1 MSNDDLVLDGEAR
14 RRLRHDLRTPLTI
27 VAGFAEVLAADR
39 PISEQDRRD
48 FAARI
53 QDAATE
59 IRELLDAVLES

>member
-1 MSNDDLVLDGEAR
+1 VSDDDLVLSGEAR

-39 PISEQDRRD
+39 PISDQDRRD

-59 IRELLDAVLES
+59 IRELIDRVLE

>member
-1 MSNDDLVLDGEAR
+1 MSEEDLVLDAESR

-39 PISEQDRRD
+39 PITDQDRRD

-53 QDAATE
+53 QDAAVE
-59 IRELLDAVLES
+59 IRELIDRVLE

>member
-1 MSNDDLVLDGEAR
+1 LSDDLVLDGEAR

-59 IRELLDAVLES
+59 IRELLDNVLET

>member
-1 MSNDDLVLDGEAR
+1 MLDGEAR

-39 PISEQDRRD
+39 PISDQDRRD

-59 IRELLDAVLES
+59 IRELLDSVLES

>member
-1 MSNDDLVLDGEAR
+1 MSDEDLVLDGEAR

-39 PISEQDRRD
+39 PISDQDRRD

-59 IRELLDAVLES
+59 IRELLDAVLET

>member
-1 MSNDDLVLDGEAR
+1 VSDEDLVLDAEAR

-39 PISEQDRRD
+39 AISDQDRRD

-53 QDAATE
+53 QDAAGE
-59 IRELLDAVLES
+59 IRALIDAVLD

>member
-1 MSNDDLVLDGEAR
+1 VNDDDLVLSGEAR

-39 PISEQDRRD
+39 PINDQDRRD

-59 IRELLDAVLES
+59 IRELIDRVLE